1 MRWTSVFTY
10 GSAVALLAAL
20 ASQLLGWPAVR
31 AWFLLVWAV
40 LLLPVVIGLFKHPM
54 RWPAWGLF
62 VGFWG
67 AVGAVFL
74 IVLQILALS
83 DVLRGLAY
91 GAWTAW
97 PLAMLG
103 LWILVASALGFG
115 GEGFPRVVDGLG
127 ILTGAGLLAI
137 SIGTWVGGA
146 DAARVAAVVT
156 VPAYCLW
163 VFGLGLVFWRLAPR
177 PAGHIVVEQTS
188 AVHG

>member
-1 MRWTSVFTY
+1 MRWTGVFTC

-20 ASQLLGWPAVR
+20 VSQLLGWPAVR
-31 AWFLLVWAV
+31 AWFLLAWAV
-40 LLLPVVIGLFKHPM
+40 LLLPAVIGLLRHPM
-54 RWPAWGLF
+54 RWPAWGVF

-83 DVLRGLAY
+83 DLLHGPAY

-137 SIGTWVGGA
+137 SIGTWAVGA

-163 VFGLGLVFWRLAPR
+163 AIGVGIIFWRLAPR
-177 PAGHIVVEQTS
+177 PGQLAVGERS
-188 AVHG
+188 AAHG